1 MNKYRSSMRNPCP
14 ICGRTKDGDCAV
26 DEDESGLK
34 VRCHT
39 HLGDAGIE
47 GFVYRGQTECGMWG
61 LYYSVVKDESD
72 HPKAIR
78 AVSKQ
83 VFFYPNSKGDPLAKV
98 VRTDDG
104 KGNKKF
110 AQWHRTHGKGI
121 EWALG
126 LPEQIQKQVR
136 LYRIRDDVNQDAITN
151 HEPILVVEG
160 EGKVDLLLSMGIAA
174 TCAIGGAGKWRRYG
188 YPNYL
193 DDLLGTSVVLVPDR
207 DVKGMAH
214 MEDVEKDFSNAQWLY
229 PYPDSPLWNK
239 LPEKGG
245 LDIADWIEDFKL
257 SKVRIMEKVGSKRKL
272 SLDESKVIDLNEGL
286 TYEQTIQKLEKIFE
300 IEDEALQLW
309 ELDRLASCVKRS
321 PSRLVQIWDTY
332 QNDSTP
338 FKPIELHDFLKREEL
353 ERSWL
358 IAGYIPA
365 GTVIGLIAGGGS
377 GKTLLTYDL
386 IKAIATGQSWNGFR
400 ATQTKVLIVQ
410 TDEQFLDTKERLEIA
425 NYQEAISAGTV
436 FLLEKWQFTQFRRLA
451 KFIKD
456 HKIGFCAIDS
466 FTSTNRR
473 SNGEEK
479 DSSYA
484 SCIYDLRDL
493 ASETKCSFLV
503 LHHTNRA
510 GGSRGTTAFEDNVS
524 ETWFLKIPEPS
535 ANLSSEH
542 RILQIKKSRSSCNG
556 TFKILLDV
564 NDYSWLHEGDHKVF
578 SEFEDNNSQPP
589 LSARIQEYLE
599 ANRGQH
605 FSPDEL
611 IYVRSLSDCKN
622 RDAMRKQLERLR
634 KKGLI
639 DAEDVV
645 KDAGGVSG
653 KQRYKVY
660 FAPCVNEPCPDG
672 TKPAPSMDFYR
683 LDTPQDSITYVQ
695 TAELSLGLHSNRL
708 DNHYSHTE
716 DNQ

>member
-1 MNKYRSSMRNPCP
+1 
-14 ICGRTKDGDCAV
+14 
-26 DEDESGLK
+26 
-34 VRCHT
+34 
-39 HLGDAGIE
+39 
-47 GFVYRGQTECGMWG
+47 MWG
-61 LYYSVVKDESD
+61 LYYSVVADSSD
-72 HPKAIR
+72 RAKAIR
-78 AVSKQ
+78 AVGKQ
-83 VFFYPNSKGDPLAKV
+83 VFFYPSVKGDPLAKV

-110 AQWHRTHGKGI
+110 AQWHRIHGKGI
-121 EWALG
+121 EWAAS
-126 LPEQIQKQVR
+126 LPDQIQKQVR
-136 LYRIRDDVNQDAITN
+136 LYRIRDDLNQDAIAN
-151 HEPILVVEG
+151 HEPVFIVEG
-160 EGKVDLLLSMGIAA
+160 EGKVDLLLSLEIPA
-174 TCAIGGAGKWRRYG
+174 TCSIGGAGKWRRYG

-193 DDLLGTSVVLVPDR
+193 DDLMGASVILVPDR
-207 DVKGMAH
+207 DAKGMGH
-214 MEDVEKDFSNAQWLY
+214 MEDVEKDFPNAQWLY

-257 SKVRIMEKVGSKRKL
+257 SKVQIMEKVGSKRKL
-272 SLDESKVIDLNEGL
+272 SLAESKVVELNEVL
-286 TYEQTIQKLEKIFE
+286 TYEQTIQKLEKIFDL
-300 IEDEALQLW
+300 EDEALQLW
-309 ELDRLASCVKRS
+309 ELDRLAGCVKRS

-332 QNDSTP
+332 QNDFTP
-338 FKPIELHDFLKREEL
+338 FQPIELHDFLKREEL

-400 ATQTKVLIVQ
+400 SAQTKVLIVQ

-425 NYQEAISAGTV
+425 NYQEAIAAGTV

-456 HKIGFCAIDS
+456 HNIGFCAIDS

-493 ASETKCSFLV
+493 ASETKCTFLV

-564 NDYSWLHEGDHKVF
+564 NDYSWLHEGDHRVF

-605 FSPDEL
+605 FSPDDL

-645 KDAGGVSG
+645 KEILNPDVSHPDR
-653 KQRYKVY
+653 KTACRFKVY
-660 FAPCVNEPCPDG
+660 FAPCVNELVQQFPIQ
-672 TKPAPSMDFYR
+672 SQR
-683 LDTPQDSITYVQ
+683 QVQSLDTPKNTNDDVQRIKPLLDIHSDS
-695 TAELSLGLHSNRL
+695 L
-708 DNHYSHTE
+708 DNHYLHTE
-716 DNQ
+716 DDQ

>member
-1 MNKYRSSMRNPCP
+1 
-14 ICGRTKDGDCAV
+14 
-26 DEDESGLK
+26 
-34 VRCHT
+34 
-39 HLGDAGIE
+39 
-47 GFVYRGQTECGMWG
+47 
-61 LYYSVVKDESD
+61 
-72 HPKAIR
+72 
-78 AVSKQ
+78 
-83 VFFYPNSKGDPLAKV
+83 
-98 VRTDDG
+98 
-104 KGNKKF
+104 
-110 AQWHRTHGKGI
+110 
-121 EWALG
+121 
-126 LPEQIQKQVR
+126 
-136 LYRIRDDVNQDAITN
+136 
-151 HEPILVVEG
+151 
-160 EGKVDLLLSMGIAA
+160 
-174 TCAIGGAGKWRRYG
+174 
-188 YPNYL
+188 
-193 DDLLGTSVVLVPDR
+193 
-207 DVKGMAH
+207 
-214 MEDVEKDFSNAQWLY
+214 
-229 PYPDSPLWNK
+229 
-239 LPEKGG
+239 
-245 LDIADWIEDFKL
+245 
-257 SKVRIMEKVGSKRKL
+257 
-272 SLDESKVIDLNEGL
+272 
-286 TYEQTIQKLEKIFE
+286 
-300 IEDEALQLW
+300 
-309 ELDRLASCVKRS
+309 
-321 PSRLVQIWDTY
+321 
-332 QNDSTP
+332 
-338 FKPIELHDFLKREEL
+338 LHDFLKREEL

-400 ATQTKVLIVQ
+400 ASQTKVLIVQ

-425 NYQEAISAGTV
+425 NYQEEVASGTV

-456 HKIGFCAIDS
+456 HNIGFCAIDS

-479 DSSYA
+479 DSPYA

-493 ASETKCSFLV
+493 ASETKCTFLV

-510 GGSRGTTAFEDNVS
+510 GDSRGTTAFEDNVS

-564 NDYSWLHEGDHKVF
+564 NDYSWLHEGDHRVF

-599 ANRGQH
+599 AHRGQH

-645 KDAGGVSG
+645 KEILNPDISHPDRKTAC
-653 KQRYKVY
+653 RYKVY
-660 FAPCVNEPCPDG
+660 FAPCTNELVQQF
-672 TKPAPSMDFYR
+672 TIHSQSQVQS
-683 LDTPQDSITYVQ
+683 LDTPKNTNGNVQRIKPLLDIHSDS
-695 TAELSLGLHSNRL
+695 L
-708 DNHYSHTE
+708 DNHYLHTE
-716 DNQ
+716 DYQY